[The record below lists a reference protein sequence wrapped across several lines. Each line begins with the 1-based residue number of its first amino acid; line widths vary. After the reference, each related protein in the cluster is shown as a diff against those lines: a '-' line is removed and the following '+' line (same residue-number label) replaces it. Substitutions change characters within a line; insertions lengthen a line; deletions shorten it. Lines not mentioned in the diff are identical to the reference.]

1 MVEIPK
7 GCGKVPQD
15 GDVWRWDYP
24 KEASVAEGYS
34 KSPCGSLR
42 GKYDSDFK
50 KRPESFCWLCRECS
64 IKVGLIW

>member
-24 KEASVAEGYS
+24 KEDGVAEGYS
-34 KSPCGSLR
+34 KALCGSLR
-42 GKYDSDFK
+42 GTVYSNSQ
-50 KRPESFCWLCRECS
+50 ESFCWLCRECS
-64 IKVGLIW
+64 IKIGLIW